1 MSLQSCVCLVRK
13 VSRTRILSDTH
24 GQEFPGDRKPLHKVD
39 VAIHCG
45 DLTETSR
52 LYEFESA
59 IRLLKDINAPLK
71 LVIPGNHDFTL
82 DTPTFKRAIAE
93 TPFPDMI
100 VEKQYGRFGEAR
112 RLMESFTHEG
122 IVYLTEGV
130 HHFDL
135 DNGAHLVVYAS
146 PYTPSNDCW
155 GFQFDPWIGH
165 EREIKEQVDVVIT
178 HGPPRGILDM
188 TYRGKH
194 VGFPGLFEVV
204 AQAKP
209 LMHCFGHVHRSWGAE
224 LIKWREHD
232 SEESSPGIPIDTG
245 KSVTI
250 GVLDRFSSS
259 ELMVAWQEEN
269 RNMSIADARVI
280 PTKHCKGDELAIKR
294 GVDTLFVNAAIQGS
308 DDIPFHHPWL
318 VELDLPIS

>member
-1 MSLQSCVCLVRK
+1 MSLQTCVRLVRK
-13 VSRTRILSDTH
+13 VSRKRILSDTH

-45 DLTETSR
+45 DLTETSK

-82 DTPTFKRAIAE
+82 DTPTFKKAIAE
-93 TPFPDMI
+93 TPFPDI
-100 VEKQYGRFGEAR
+100 RVEKQYGKVGEAR

-130 HHFDL
+130 HRFDL

-165 EREIKEQVDVVIT
+165 YSQINEPVDVIIT
-178 HGPPRGILDM
+178 HGPPKGILDM
-188 TYRGKH
+188 TYRRKH
-194 VGFPGLFEVV
+194 VGCSDLFKLV

-224 LIKWREHD
+224 LIRWRGHD
-232 SEESSPGIPIDTG
+232 PKEPLPDTAIGMG

-280 PTKHCKGDELAIKR
+280 PTKHCKGDELAIIR
-294 GVDTLFVNAAIQGS
+294 GADTLLVNAAIQGS

-318 VELDLPIS
+318 VELDLPVS

>member
-1 MSLQSCVCLVRK
+1 MARWK
-13 VSRTRILSDTH
+13 IRTRFLVLSDTH
-24 GQEFPGDRKPLHKVD
+24 GQEFPDKRKPLHKVD

-45 DLTETSR
+45 DLTETSK

-59 IRLLKDINAPLK
+59 INLLKDINAPLK

-93 TPFPDMI
+93 TPIPDMI
-100 VEKQYGRFGEAR
+100 VEKQYGGFGEAR
-112 RLMESFTHEG
+112 RFMESFTHEG

-135 DNGAHLVVYAS
+135 ENGAHLVVYAS
-146 PYTPSNDCW
+146 PYTPSDDCR

-165 EREIKEQVDVVIT
+165 EREIDEQVHVIIT
-178 HGPPRGILDM
+178 HGPPKGILDM

-194 VGFPGLFEVV
+194 VGCPQLFKLV
-204 AQAKP
+204 AQKKP

-224 LIKWREHD
+224 LIKWRDRDHD
-232 SEESSPGIPIDTG
+232 DTAIDTEES
-245 KSVTI
+245 VAI
-250 GVLDRFSSS
+250 GVLDRYSTS

-269 RNMSIADARVI
+269 RKMSIADATAV
-280 PTKHCKGDELAIKR
+280 PTKHCKGDELAITR